1 MNRFIVVSA
10 LVLFA
15 WGLVKAGAPSCWDG
29 RESVVVGLLWSHN
42 EQ

>member
-10 LVLFA
+10 IVLFA
-15 WGLVKAGAPSCWDG
+15 LGLAKAGASSCWDG
-29 RESVVVGLLWSHN
+29 RESVLVCLLWSHN